1 MCLNNVVLFTFKWS
15 FVLSRL
21 FVIKKLGNS
30 LNISARCKFRRIHR
44 TLSSRASGFRENAR
58 LPKLHETNQSVFSG
72 FSIRNIRDK
81 TKDVLNMSNINLLH
95 ANLDFYIKSKPMLVV
110 TINNSLKDTERKVF
124 DTDTPFLVGFSAPLL
139 ISCKITCNPTKKHC
153 S

>member
-1 MCLNNVVLFTFKWS
+1 MCLNNVVLLTFKWS

-44 TLSSRASGFRENAR
+44 ALSSRASGFRENAG

-72 FSIRNIRDK
+72 FSTRNIRDK
-81 TKDVLNMSNINLLH
+81 TKDFLNMSNINLLH
-95 ANLDFYIKSKPMLVV
+95 ANLDFIKSKPMLVV

-124 DTDTPFLVGFSAPLL
+124 YTDTPFLVGFSAPLL
-139 ISCKITCNPTKKHC
+139 ISCKITCNPTKKH
-153 S
+153 SS